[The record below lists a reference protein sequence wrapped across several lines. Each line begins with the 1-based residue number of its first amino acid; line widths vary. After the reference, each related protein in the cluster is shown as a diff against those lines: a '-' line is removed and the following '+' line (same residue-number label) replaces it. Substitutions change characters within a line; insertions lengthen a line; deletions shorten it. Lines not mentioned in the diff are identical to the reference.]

1 MFIGAR
7 KDNDSWSWLDGSSW
21 DYTNWGQNQPDGG
34 PTDNCIQI
42 GKLKRTDCN
51 NKILIF
57 LKYNLK
63 LLFSVQFKA
72 YFIFVAS
79 LSKPF
84 E

>member
-7 KDNDSWSWLDGSSW
+7 KDDDSWSWLDGSSW

-57 LKYNLK
+57 
-63 LLFSVQFKA
+63 
-72 YFIFVAS
+72 
-79 LSKPF
+79 
-84 E
+84 